1 MIILHCKSIPNLR
14 DFGNTVTADGRR
26 IRKDCLLRS
35 AHLGNASEED
45 IRYLQREHRLRTVID
60 LRTGGE
66 REEEPDR
73 AGSCL
78 VLNIPIMLAA
88 YRLLGKRSFFYTLLS
103 TALLSGFIEL
113 ASFLPVYTG
122 NILIAA
128 VYGGVLTGIGIG
140 ILFLRNITTGGTD
153 LLALMLHKAF
163 PNVPNGTILAVID
176 GIVVL
181 IAVLVFRKIEV
192 ALTSVLTIYFSSKVI
207 DLIAQGVDY
216 AKVIYIVT
224 DKGKE
229 LSAVLN
235 SSTDRGNTVIKAFG
249 GYTGAEKQLVITVTR
264 RNVLAQTLR
273 LIHATDP
280 AAFTFVTDSTEVHG
294 EGFKIDYN

>member
-1 MIILHCKSIPNLR
+1 MVKWNEKKGIQVLYDILVCIIGSALVGTALSVFTIPNEIAPGGISGLS
-14 DFGNTVTADGRR
+14 TA
-26 IRKDCLLRS
+26 L
-35 AHLGNASEED
+35 AYMLGVRVSV
-45 IRYLQREHRLRTVID
+45 LT
-60 LRTGGE
+60 
-66 REEEPDR
+66 
-73 AGSCL
+73 L

-128 VYGGVLTGIGIG
+128 VYGGVLSGIGIG

-153 LLALMLHKAF
+153 LIALMLHKAF

-181 IAVLVFRKIEV
+181 IAVLVFQKIEV

-273 LIHATDP
+273 LIHTTDP

>member
-1 MIILHCKSIPNLR
+1 MVKWNEKKGIQVLCDILVCIIGSALVGTALSVFTIPNEIAPGGISGLS
-14 DFGNTVTADGRR
+14 TA
-26 IRKDCLLRS
+26 L
-35 AHLGNASEED
+35 AYMLGVRVSV
-45 IRYLQREHRLRTVID
+45 L
-60 LRTGGE
+60 
-66 REEEPDR
+66 
-73 AGSCL
+73 SL

-88 YRLLGKRSFFYTLLS
+88 YRLLGKRSFLYTLLS

-181 IAVLVFRKIEV
+181 IAVLVFQKIEV

-224 DKGKE
+224 DQGKE

>member
-1 MIILHCKSIPNLR
+1 MAKWNEKKGIQVLYDILVCIIGSALVGTALSVFTIPNEIAPGGISGLS
-14 DFGNTVTADGRR
+14 TA
-26 IRKDCLLRS
+26 L
-35 AHLGNASEED
+35 AYMLGVRVSV
-45 IRYLQREHRLRTVID
+45 LT
-60 LRTGGE
+60 
-66 REEEPDR
+66 
-73 AGSCL
+73 L

-88 YRLLGKRSFFYTLLS
+88 YRLLGKCSFFYTLLS

-122 NILIAA
+122 NILIVA
-128 VYGGVLTGIGIG
+128 VYGGVLSGIGIG

-153 LLALMLHKAF
+153 LIALMLHKAF

-181 IAVLVFRKIEV
+181 IAVLVFQKIEV

>member
-1 MIILHCKSIPNLR
+1 MVKWNEKKGIQVLCDILVCIIGSALVGTALSVFTIPNEIAPGGISGLS
-14 DFGNTVTADGRR
+14 TA
-26 IRKDCLLRS
+26 L
-35 AHLGNASEED
+35 AYMLGVRVSV
-45 IRYLQREHRLRTVID
+45 LT
-60 LRTGGE
+60 
-66 REEEPDR
+66 
-73 AGSCL
+73 L

>member
-1 MIILHCKSIPNLR
+1 MVKWNEKKGIQVLCDILVCIIGSALVGTALSVFTIPNEIAPGGISGLS
-14 DFGNTVTADGRR
+14 TA
-26 IRKDCLLRS
+26 L
-35 AHLGNASEED
+35 AYVLGVRVSV
-45 IRYLQREHRLRTVID
+45 L
-60 LRTGGE
+60 
-66 REEEPDR
+66 
-73 AGSCL
+73 SL

-181 IAVLVFRKIEV
+181 IAVLVFQKIEV

-264 RNVLAQTLR
+264 RNVLAQTLQ

>member
-1 MIILHCKSIPNLR
+1 MVKWNEKKGIQFLCDILVCIIGSALVGTALSVFTIPNEIAPGGISGLS
-14 DFGNTVTADGRR
+14 TA
-26 IRKDCLLRS
+26 L
-35 AHLGNASEED
+35 AYMLGVRVSV
-45 IRYLQREHRLRTVID
+45 LT
-60 LRTGGE
+60 
-66 REEEPDR
+66 
-73 AGSCL
+73 L

-128 VYGGVLTGIGIG
+128 VYGGVLSGIGIG

-153 LLALMLHKAF
+153 LIALMLHKAF

-181 IAVLVFRKIEV
+181 IAVLVFQKIEV

>member
-1 MIILHCKSIPNLR
+1 MVKWNEKKGIQVLYDILVCIIGSALVGTALSVFTIPNEIAPGGISGLS
-14 DFGNTVTADGRR
+14 TA
-26 IRKDCLLRS
+26 L
-35 AHLGNASEED
+35 AYMLGVRVSV
-45 IRYLQREHRLRTVID
+45 L
-60 LRTGGE
+60 
-66 REEEPDR
+66 
-73 AGSCL
+73 SL

-88 YRLLGKRSFFYTLLS
+88 YRLLGKRSFLYTLLS

>member
-1 MIILHCKSIPNLR
+1 MVKWNEKKGIQVLYDILVCIIGSALVGTALSVFTIPNEIAPGGISGLS
-14 DFGNTVTADGRR
+14 TA
-26 IRKDCLLRS
+26 L
-35 AHLGNASEED
+35 AYMLGVRVSV
-45 IRYLQREHRLRTVID
+45 LT
-60 LRTGGE
+60 
-66 REEEPDR
+66 
-73 AGSCL
+73 L

-128 VYGGVLTGIGIG
+128 VYGGVLTGICIG

-153 LLALMLHKAF
+153 LIALMLHKAF
-163 PNVPNGTILAVID
+163 LNVPNGTILAVID

-181 IAVLVFRKIEV
+181 IAVLVFQKIEV

>member
-1 MIILHCKSIPNLR
+1 MVKWNEKKGIQVLCDILVCIIGSALVGTALSVFTIPNEIAPGGISGLS
-14 DFGNTVTADGRR
+14 TA
-26 IRKDCLLRS
+26 L
-35 AHLGNASEED
+35 AYVLGVRVSV
-45 IRYLQREHRLRTVID
+45 L
-60 LRTGGE
+60 
-66 REEEPDR
+66 
-73 AGSCL
+73 SL

-153 LLALMLHKAF
+153 LIALMLHKAF

-181 IAVLVFRKIEV
+181 IAVLVFQKIEV

-273 LIHATDP
+273 LIHTTDP

>member
-1 MIILHCKSIPNLR
+1 MVKWNEKKGIQVLCDILVCIIGSALVGTALSVFTIPNEIAPGGISGLS
-14 DFGNTVTADGRR
+14 TA
-26 IRKDCLLRS
+26 L
-35 AHLGNASEED
+35 AYMLGVRVSV
-45 IRYLQREHRLRTVID
+45 LT
-60 LRTGGE
+60 
-66 REEEPDR
+66 
-73 AGSCL
+73 L

-153 LLALMLHKAF
+153 LIALMLHKAF

-181 IAVLVFRKIEV
+181 IAVLVFQKIEV

>member
-1 MIILHCKSIPNLR
+1 MAKWNEKKGIQVLYDILVCIIGSALVGTALSVFTIPNEIAPGGISGLS
-14 DFGNTVTADGRR
+14 TA
-26 IRKDCLLRS
+26 L
-35 AHLGNASEED
+35 AYMLGVRVSV
-45 IRYLQREHRLRTVID
+45 LT
-60 LRTGGE
+60 
-66 REEEPDR
+66 
-73 AGSCL
+73 L

-128 VYGGVLTGIGIG
+128 VYGGVLSGIGIG

>member
-1 MIILHCKSIPNLR
+1 MVKWNEKKGIQVLYDILVCIIGSALVGTALSVFTIPNEIAPGGISGLS
-14 DFGNTVTADGRR
+14 TA
-26 IRKDCLLRS
+26 L
-35 AHLGNASEED
+35 AYMLGVRVSV
-45 IRYLQREHRLRTVID
+45 L
-60 LRTGGE
+60 
-66 REEEPDR
+66 
-73 AGSCL
+73 SL

-128 VYGGVLTGIGIG
+128 VYGGVLSGIGIG

-153 LLALMLHKAF
+153 LIALMLHKAF

>member
-1 MIILHCKSIPNLR
+1 MVKWNEKKGIQVLCDILVCIIGSALVGTALSVFTIPNEIAPGGISGLS
-14 DFGNTVTADGRR
+14 TA
-26 IRKDCLLRS
+26 L
-35 AHLGNASEED
+35 AYMLGVRVSV
-45 IRYLQREHRLRTVID
+45 L
-60 LRTGGE
+60 
-66 REEEPDR
+66 
-73 AGSCL
+73 SL

-181 IAVLVFRKIEV
+181 IAVLVFQKIEV

>member
-1 MIILHCKSIPNLR
+1 MAKWNEKKGIQVLYDILVCIIGSALVGTALSVFTIPNEIAPGGISGLS
-14 DFGNTVTADGRR
+14 TA
-26 IRKDCLLRS
+26 L
-35 AHLGNASEED
+35 AYMLGVRVSV
-45 IRYLQREHRLRTVID
+45 LT
-60 LRTGGE
+60 
-66 REEEPDR
+66 
-73 AGSCL
+73 L

-128 VYGGVLTGIGIG
+128 VYGGVLSGIGIG

-153 LLALMLHKAF
+153 LIALMLHKAF

-181 IAVLVFRKIEV
+181 IAVLVFQKIEV

>member
-1 MIILHCKSIPNLR
+1 MVKWNEKKGIQVLYDILVCIIGSALVGTALSVFTIPNEIAPGGISGLS
-14 DFGNTVTADGRR
+14 TA
-26 IRKDCLLRS
+26 L
-35 AHLGNASEED
+35 AYMLGVRVSV
-45 IRYLQREHRLRTVID
+45 L
-60 LRTGGE
+60 
-66 REEEPDR
+66 
-73 AGSCL
+73 SL

-153 LLALMLHKAF
+153 LIALMLHKAF

-181 IAVLVFRKIEV
+181 IAVLVFQKIEV

>member
-1 MIILHCKSIPNLR
+1 MVKWNEKKGIQVLCDILVCIIGSALVGTALSVFTIPNEIAPGGISGLS
-14 DFGNTVTADGRR
+14 TA
-26 IRKDCLLRS
+26 L
-35 AHLGNASEED
+35 AYMLGVRVSV
-45 IRYLQREHRLRTVID
+45 L
-60 LRTGGE
+60 
-66 REEEPDR
+66 
-73 AGSCL
+73 SL

-128 VYGGVLTGIGIG
+128 VYGGVLSGIGIG

-181 IAVLVFRKIEV
+181 IAVLVFQKIEV

>member
-1 MIILHCKSIPNLR
+1 MVKWNEKKGIQVLCDILVCIIGSALVGTALSVFTIPNEIAPGGISGLS
-14 DFGNTVTADGRR
+14 TA
-26 IRKDCLLRS
+26 L
-35 AHLGNASEED
+35 AYVLGVRVSV
-45 IRYLQREHRLRTVID
+45 L
-60 LRTGGE
+60 
-66 REEEPDR
+66 
-73 AGSCL
+73 SL

-122 NILIAA
+122 NILIVA
-128 VYGGVLTGIGIG
+128 VYGGVLSGIGIG

-181 IAVLVFRKIEV
+181 IAVLVFQKIEV

>member
-1 MIILHCKSIPNLR
+1 MVKWNEKKGIQVLCDILVCIIGSALVGTALSVFTIPNEIAPGGISGLS
-14 DFGNTVTADGRR
+14 TA
-26 IRKDCLLRS
+26 L
-35 AHLGNASEED
+35 AYMLGVRVSV
-45 IRYLQREHRLRTVID
+45 LT
-60 LRTGGE
+60 
-66 REEEPDR
+66 
-73 AGSCL
+73 L

-128 VYGGVLTGIGIG
+128 VYGGVLSGIGIG

-181 IAVLVFRKIEV
+181 IAVLVFQKIEV

>member
-1 MIILHCKSIPNLR
+1 MVKWNEKKGIQVLCDILVCIIGSALVGTALSVFTIPNDIAPGGISGLS
-14 DFGNTVTADGRR
+14 TA
-26 IRKDCLLRS
+26 L
-35 AHLGNASEED
+35 AYMLGVRVSV
-45 IRYLQREHRLRTVID
+45 L
-60 LRTGGE
+60 
-66 REEEPDR
+66 
-73 AGSCL
+73 SL

-128 VYGGVLTGIGIG
+128 VYGGVLSGIGIG

-181 IAVLVFRKIEV
+181 IAVLVFQKIEV

>member
-1 MIILHCKSIPNLR
+1 MVKWNEKKGIQVLYDILVCIIGSALVGTALSVFTIPNEIAPGGISGLS
-14 DFGNTVTADGRR
+14 TA
-26 IRKDCLLRS
+26 L
-35 AHLGNASEED
+35 AYMLGVRVSV
-45 IRYLQREHRLRTVID
+45 L
-60 LRTGGE
+60 
-66 REEEPDR
+66 
-73 AGSCL
+73 SL

-181 IAVLVFRKIEV
+181 IAVLVFQKIEV

>member
-1 MIILHCKSIPNLR
+1 MVKWNEKKGIQVLCDILVCIIGSALVGTALSVFTIPNEIAPGGISGLS
-14 DFGNTVTADGRR
+14 TA
-26 IRKDCLLRS
+26 L
-35 AHLGNASEED
+35 AYMLGVRVSV
-45 IRYLQREHRLRTVID
+45 LT
-60 LRTGGE
+60 
-66 REEEPDR
+66 
-73 AGSCL
+73 L

-88 YRLLGKRSFFYTLLS
+88 YRLLGKCSFFYTLLS

-181 IAVLVFRKIEV
+181 IAVLVFQKIEV

>member
-1 MIILHCKSIPNLR
+1 MVKWNEKKGIQVLYDILVCIIGSALVGTALSVFTIPNEIAPGGISGLS
-14 DFGNTVTADGRR
+14 TA
-26 IRKDCLLRS
+26 L
-35 AHLGNASEED
+35 AYMLGVRVSV
-45 IRYLQREHRLRTVID
+45 LT
-60 LRTGGE
+60 
-66 REEEPDR
+66 
-73 AGSCL
+73 L

-128 VYGGVLTGIGIG
+128 VYGGVLSGIGIG

-181 IAVLVFRKIEV
+181 IAVLVFQKIEV

>member
-1 MIILHCKSIPNLR
+1 MVKWNEKKGIQVLCDILVCIIGSALVGTALSVFTIPNEIAPGGISGLS
-14 DFGNTVTADGRR
+14 TA
-26 IRKDCLLRS
+26 L
-35 AHLGNASEED
+35 AYVLGVRVSV
-45 IRYLQREHRLRTVID
+45 L
-60 LRTGGE
+60 
-66 REEEPDR
+66 
-73 AGSCL
+73 SL

-181 IAVLVFRKIEV
+181 IAVLVFQKIEV

>member
-1 MIILHCKSIPNLR
+1 MVKWNEKKGIQVLCDILVCIIGSALVGTALSVFTIPNEIAPGGISGLS
-14 DFGNTVTADGRR
+14 TA
-26 IRKDCLLRS
+26 L
-35 AHLGNASEED
+35 AYMLGVRVSV
-45 IRYLQREHRLRTVID
+45 L
-60 LRTGGE
+60 
-66 REEEPDR
+66 
-73 AGSCL
+73 SL

-88 YRLLGKRSFFYTLLS
+88 YRLLGKRSFLYTLLS

-122 NILIAA
+122 NILIVA
-128 VYGGVLTGIGIG
+128 VYGGVLSGIGIG

>member
-1 MIILHCKSIPNLR
+1 MVKWNEKKGIQVLCDILVCIIGSALVGTALSVFTIPNEIAPGGISGLS
-14 DFGNTVTADGRR
+14 TA
-26 IRKDCLLRS
+26 L
-35 AHLGNASEED
+35 AYVLGVRVSV
-45 IRYLQREHRLRTVID
+45 L
-60 LRTGGE
+60 
-66 REEEPDR
+66 
-73 AGSCL
+73 SL

-128 VYGGVLTGIGIG
+128 VYGGVLSGIGIG

>member
-1 MIILHCKSIPNLR
+1 MVKWNEKKGIQVLYDILVCIIGSALVGTALSVFTIPNEIAPGGISGLS
-14 DFGNTVTADGRR
+14 TA
-26 IRKDCLLRS
+26 L
-35 AHLGNASEED
+35 AYMLGVRVSV
-45 IRYLQREHRLRTVID
+45 LT
-60 LRTGGE
+60 
-66 REEEPDR
+66 
-73 AGSCL
+73 L

-153 LLALMLHKAF
+153 LIALMLHKAF

-229 LSAVLN
+229 VSAVLN

>member
-1 MIILHCKSIPNLR
+1 MVKKKEKKGIQVLCDILVCIIGSALVGTALSVFTIPNEIAPGGISGLS
-14 DFGNTVTADGRR
+14 TA
-26 IRKDCLLRS
+26 L
-35 AHLGNASEED
+35 AYVLGVRVSV
-45 IRYLQREHRLRTVID
+45 L
-60 LRTGGE
+60 
-66 REEEPDR
+66 
-73 AGSCL
+73 SL

-153 LLALMLHKAF
+153 LIALMLHKAF

-181 IAVLVFRKIEV
+181 IAVLVFQKIEV

>member
-1 MIILHCKSIPNLR
+1 MVKWNEKKGIQVLYDILVCIIGSALVGTALSVFTIPNEIAPGGISGLS
-14 DFGNTVTADGRR
+14 TA
-26 IRKDCLLRS
+26 L
-35 AHLGNASEED
+35 AYMLGVRVSV
-45 IRYLQREHRLRTVID
+45 LT
-60 LRTGGE
+60 
-66 REEEPDR
+66 
-73 AGSCL
+73 L

-181 IAVLVFRKIEV
+181 IAVLVFQKIEV

>member
-1 MIILHCKSIPNLR
+1 MAKWNEKKGIQVLYDILVCIIGSALVGTALSVFTIPNEIAPGGISGLS
-14 DFGNTVTADGRR
+14 TA
-26 IRKDCLLRS
+26 L
-35 AHLGNASEED
+35 AYMLGVRVSV
-45 IRYLQREHRLRTVID
+45 LT
-60 LRTGGE
+60 
-66 REEEPDR
+66 
-73 AGSCL
+73 L

-128 VYGGVLTGIGIG
+128 VYGGVLSGIGIG

-153 LLALMLHKAF
+153 LIALMLHKAF

>member
-1 MIILHCKSIPNLR
+1 MVKWNEKKGIQVLCDILVCIIGSALVGTALSVFTIPNEIAPGGISGLS
-14 DFGNTVTADGRR
+14 TA
-26 IRKDCLLRS
+26 L
-35 AHLGNASEED
+35 AYMLGVRVSV
-45 IRYLQREHRLRTVID
+45 L
-60 LRTGGE
+60 
-66 REEEPDR
+66 
-73 AGSCL
+73 SL

>member
-1 MIILHCKSIPNLR
+1 MVKWNEKKGIQVLCDILVCIIGSALVGTALSVFTIPNEIAPGGISGLS
-14 DFGNTVTADGRR
+14 TA
-26 IRKDCLLRS
+26 L
-35 AHLGNASEED
+35 AYVLGVRVSV
-45 IRYLQREHRLRTVID
+45 L
-60 LRTGGE
+60 
-66 REEEPDR
+66 
-73 AGSCL
+73 SL

-88 YRLLGKRSFFYTLLS
+88 YRLLGKRSFLYTLLS

-153 LLALMLHKAF
+153 LIALMLHKAF

-181 IAVLVFRKIEV
+181 IAVLVFQKIEV

-264 RNVLAQTLR
+264 RNVLAQTLQ

>member
-1 MIILHCKSIPNLR
+1 MVKWNEKKGIQVLCDILVCIIGSALVGTALSVFTIPNEIAPGGISGLS
-14 DFGNTVTADGRR
+14 TA
-26 IRKDCLLRS
+26 L
-35 AHLGNASEED
+35 AYVLGVRVSV
-45 IRYLQREHRLRTVID
+45 L
-60 LRTGGE
+60 
-66 REEEPDR
+66 
-73 AGSCL
+73 SL

-88 YRLLGKRSFFYTLLS
+88 YRLLGKCSFFYTLLS

>member
-1 MIILHCKSIPNLR
+1 MAKWNEKKGIQVLYDILVCIIGSALVGTALSVFTIPNEIAPGGISGLS
-14 DFGNTVTADGRR
+14 TA
-26 IRKDCLLRS
+26 L
-35 AHLGNASEED
+35 AYVLGVRVSV
-45 IRYLQREHRLRTVID
+45 L
-60 LRTGGE
+60 
-66 REEEPDR
+66 
-73 AGSCL
+73 SL

-181 IAVLVFRKIEV
+181 IAVLVFQKIEV

>member
-1 MIILHCKSIPNLR
+1 MVKWNEKKGIQVLYDILVCIIGSALVGTALSVFTIPNEIAPGGISGLS
-14 DFGNTVTADGRR
+14 TA
-26 IRKDCLLRS
+26 L
-35 AHLGNASEED
+35 AYMLGVRVSV
-45 IRYLQREHRLRTVID
+45 LT
-60 LRTGGE
+60 
-66 REEEPDR
+66 
-73 AGSCL
+73 L

-128 VYGGVLTGIGIG
+128 VYGGVLSGIGIG

-153 LLALMLHKAF
+153 LIALMLHKAF

-181 IAVLVFRKIEV
+181 IAVLVFQKIEV